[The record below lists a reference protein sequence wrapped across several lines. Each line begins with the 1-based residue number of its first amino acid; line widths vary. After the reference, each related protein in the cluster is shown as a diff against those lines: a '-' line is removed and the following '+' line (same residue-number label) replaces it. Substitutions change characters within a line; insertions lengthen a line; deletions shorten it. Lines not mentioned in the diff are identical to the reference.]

1 MDYFNLSSAYRCSNY
16 LEGYDCFVVQCDDM
30 YCHTIA
36 TINELCLRQW
46 IVRLISHTSPNSG
59 ERMRVSMEMI
69 WDQSDDDLSCFI
81 PVTLQFCYE
90 NCCIIYHVT
99 PPHNFPTLSLQNFL
113 SYDSVD
119 FFGFQMLYKVRYL
132 RQRYN
137 LAVKNW
143 FDISC
148 QVFLSA
154 PALLRDNVS
163 VPLPTLVSMIF
174 SKVYVKP
181 DDFLQS
187 NWRLSKLSLD
197 KIMFATLDC
206 FFVCQIAN
214 LIRFPLPL

>member
-59 ERMRVSMEMI
+59 ERMKVSMEMI

-119 FFGFQMLYKVRYL
+119 FF
-132 RQRYN
+132 
-137 LAVKNW
+137 
-143 FDISC
+143 
-148 QVFLSA
+148 A

>member
-36 TINELCLRQW
+36 TNNELCLSQW

-59 ERMRVSMEMI
+59 ERM
-69 WDQSDDDLSCFI
+69 
-81 PVTLQFCYE
+81 
-90 NCCIIYHVT
+90 
-99 PPHNFPTLSLQNFL
+99 
-113 SYDSVD
+113 
-119 FFGFQMLYKVRYL
+119 K
-132 RQRYN
+132 
-137 LAVKNW
+137 
-143 FDISC
+143 
-148 QVFLSA
+148 VFLSA

-163 VPLPTLVSMIF
+163 VPLPALVSMIF

-206 FFVCQIAN
+206 FFRLPDCESDQISSSI
-214 LIRFPLPL
+214 IRVLTL